1 MLKKLLVENYALID
15 RSEIDLYDGF
25 SVITGE
31 TGAGKSILLGA
42 LNLILGQRADSRA
55 IKNPEKKC
63 VVEAIFDI
71 SNYNLKSFFEAEDLD
86 YEDECVL
93 RREIV
98 SSGKSRS
105 FINDTPVNIS
115 TMKSLGDRLLDI
127 HSQHENLLLNDS
139 RFQLQIVDSIAQ
151 NDSRL
156 DEYEGEYAK
165 YNTISRRLAQLKA
178 DLEQKNANRDYA
190 EFQLNQLLEAALV
203 EEEQEQL
210 ESELE
215 QLEHATEIKEALS
228 KAVYLIDESEQS
240 VNQSLKEAVV
250 SLNSVASFL
259 SGLSGLSERLGSCLI
274 ETKDILRE
282 LDTLNNDMDVDPN
295 RLEYV
300 NNRLDTIYTLEKKH
314 NVDSVSA
321 LLALQASYEQQLQD
335 LESGSD
341 EIEALEKELAEQEN
355 LVYSLAQKLSDTRK
369 ACSPKLETEL
379 ADLLHELGMPN
390 ARINIEFKALDKFG
404 PSGLDVVTFLFSANK
419 DRTMQPIAA
428 IASGGEISRVML
440 SLKYVL
446 SKSMALP
453 TIIFDE
459 IDTGVS
465 GEIAAK
471 MGAMMQNMSAHMQV
485 LSITHLPQIASK
497 GAHHFKVY
505 KKDVESG
512 TVSSIKQLNS
522 DERIAEIAQMLSGAN
537 LTEAAINNAKE
548 LLKDAGVC

>member
-42 LNLILGQRADSRA
+42 LNLILGQRADSKA

-203 EEEQEQL
+203 EDEQEQL

-259 SGLSGLSERLGSCLI
+259 SGLSALSERLGSCLI

-282 LDTLNNDMDVDPN
+282 LDALNNDMDVDPN

-522 DERIAEIAQMLSGAN
+522 EERIAEIAQMLSGAN